1 MPQACGESVWQLEDN
16 KGTIELLDDGTTL
29 LIQRGYYSSWESRHL
44 HQKEFVSVVSQ
55 VINVTGTEGLF
66 LKGQVPKDSD
76 SETLE
81 DISGIWRIC

>member
-1 MPQACGESVWQLEDN
+1 
-16 KGTIELLDDGTTL
+16 
-29 LIQRGYYSSWESRHL
+29 
-44 HQKEFVSVVSQ
+44 VVSQ